1 MLVVN
6 LFGSAGAGKS
16 SGMAKIFYDLKT
28 KYYINAEQ
36 APEFAKEKVWEEN
49 TEVFKPD
56 NQLYLLGKQF
66 YRISRLRDKV
76 DVVVTDSPLPLCIF
90 YNKSPVLGYIFN
102 ILVMQTFNS
111 FDNINFFIERNK
123 PYNPK
128 GRFQTEEESDADSIK
143 LKKILDMNNIQ
154 YTTVYGDEDGYQT
167 ILDKIIERINGD
179 SSQ

>member
-28 KYYINAEQ
+28 NHYINTEQ

-66 YRISRLRDKV
+66 YRISRLNGKV

-90 YNKSPVLGYIFN
+90 YNKSSVLGDTFN
-102 ILVMQTFNS
+102 KLVMQTFNS
-111 FDNINFFIERNK
+111 FNNINFFIERTK

-128 GRFQTEEESDADSIK
+128 GRFQTEEESDIDSIK
-143 LKKILDMNNIQ
+143 LKYMLDINEIP
-154 YTTVYGDEDGYQT
+154 YTTVTGDEEGYQQIIAA
-167 ILDKIIERINGD
+167 ILQQIDLER
-179 SSQ
+179 

>member
-28 KYYINAEQ
+28 KYFINAEQ

-56 NQLYLLGKQF
+56 NQL

-90 YNKSPVLGYIFN
+90 YNKSPVLGHTFN
-102 ILVMQTFNS
+102 VLVMQTFNS
-111 FDNINFFIERNK
+111 FNNINFFIERNK

-128 GRFQTEEESDADSIK
+128 GRFQTEKESDADSIK
-143 LKKILDMNNIQ
+143 LKKILDINNIP
-154 YTTVYGDEDGYQT
+154 YTTVYGDEEGYAT
-167 ILDKIIERINGD
+167 ILKMIIEKIN
-179 SSQ
+179 SEE